1 MKGGFNLLR
10 GFILKNR
17 KVKTTAGQKIL
28 LIIFGLFIF
37 LLFEAGLR
45 LFHVGDRVS
54 QSDPFV
60 GFENVYPLFG
70 EKINADGTTVLA
82 TNQNKL
88 SYFNEQEFEKE
99 KPADTFRIFCFGG
112 STTFGRPYRAE
123 TAFPGW
129 MQQILTSI
137 DSTRKY
143 EVINAGGI
151 SYASYRIVHL
161 VEEAL
166 TYEPDLFMLYTG
178 HNEFLEARTYEN
190 ILKQNPALKAARVA
204 LDKLHTYRLV
214 RGVVSKVRSTKD
226 SENSKN
232 TLETEVE
239 TILDQS
245 AGLDRYTRDTIQKED
260 TFDHFR
266 FNIEKIIRLAQ
277 TNGVK
282 IMFAKVGSNLRDFSP
297 FKSEHKPDLSE
308 SDLASWNEFYT
319 NAQIL
324 QRQSRFKDALIAY
337 ENCLQI
343 DNQYAELVY
352 NIAYCL
358 DKTGQF
364 DLAKKYFDTAKELDI
379 CPLRAPDAINSIL
392 KESCAHYDVPV
403 VNMEAEFEKLSPN
416 RIPDNSYFIDH
427 VHPTIGGNQI
437 IAERFVERM
446 QIEGWA
452 PSSIVLNHNDLT
464 PMYAEYLSSL
474 PNDYYLAGLINLA
487 KVLGWAGKEQE
498 KLAILTAN
506 ADKLTGFF
514 EYHYMI
520 GTSALR
526 VGKFDEALEH
536 FRASIRLNP
545 GYVECYTN
553 LGFALEMSGSPDE
566 AQKFYAQALSLNP
579 EDYVAQSNVARI
591 YFIKSE
597 FDKAVSEYKKAITL
611 NEDYAVARQGLGVV
625 YFKQGNTA
633 RALEELNEA
642 VRLDPNYAE
651 AYYDMGLVYLE
662 TRRIDDAMVQ
672 FQKAIKI
679 DPFYADA
686 YSSLGVC
693 LYSKHQ
699 LEGAIANL
707 KRAVDIDPN
716 MGKAHNNLAIAYHSA
731 GNLELAL
738 HHVREAQ
745 RNNYTIHPEFL
756 ELLQN
761 EAKQK

>member
-1 MKGGFNLLR
+1 
-10 GFILKNR
+10 LKR
-17 KVKTTAGQKIL
+17 DQIKTTIRQKVL
-28 LIIFGLFIF
+28 LIGFAIFIIILI
-37 LLFEAGLR
+37 EAGLR
-45 LFHVGDRVS
+45 ILHVSNRES
-54 QSDPFV
+54 QTDPFV
-60 GFENVYPLFG
+60 GFEKIYPLFG
-70 EKINADGTTVLA
+70 EKANADGKTVLA
-82 TNQNKL
+82 TNPNKL
-88 SYFNEQEFEKE
+88 SFFNYQEFARPKS
-99 KPADTFRIFCFGG
+99 ASAYRIFCFGG
-112 STTFGRPYRAE
+112 STTYGSPYRAE
-123 TAFPGW
+123 TAFPNW
-129 MQQILTSI
+129 MQQILASI
-137 DSTRKY
+137 DSTRTY

-166 TYEPDLFMLYTG
+166 QYQPDLFVLYTG

-190 ILKQNPALKAARVA
+190 ILKQSPALKAARVA
-204 LDKLHTYRLV
+204 LDKLDTYRLL
-214 RGVVSKVRSTKD
+214 RGFVSKVRSSKD
-226 SENSKN
+226 SDNSKN

-239 TILDQS
+239 TILDES
-245 AGLDRYTRDTIQKED
+245 AGLDRYTRDTIQKEE

-266 FNIEKIIRLAQ
+266 FNIENIIERARA
-277 TNGVK
+277 NGVK
-282 IMFAKVGSNLRDFSP
+282 IMFATVGSNLRDFSP
-297 FKSEHKPDLSE
+297 FKSEHRPDLSE
-308 SDLASWNEFYT
+308 IDLASWNESYT

-324 QRQSRFKDALIAY
+324 QRQARYKDALMAY

-352 NIAYCL
+352 NIACCL

-364 DLAKKYFDTAKELDI
+364 DLAKRYFDTAQELDI
-379 CPLRAPDAINSIL
+379 CPLRAPDAINSMIT
-392 KESCAHYDVPV
+392 ESCSHHDVPV
-403 VNMEAEFEKLSPN
+403 VNMEAEFENLSPN
-416 RIPDNSYFIDH
+416 RVPDNTWFIDH
-427 VHPTIGGNQI
+427 VHPTIEGNQI
-437 IAERFVERM
+437 IAERLVERM

-452 PSSIVLNHNDLT
+452 LSNIVLNHSDLS
-464 PMYAEYLSSL
+464 PMYAKFLASL
-474 PNDYYLAGLINLA
+474 PNDYYLDGLINLA
-487 KVLGWAGKEQE
+487 KVLGWAGKDQE

-506 ADKLTGFF
+506 ADKLAGFF
-514 EYHYMI
+514 EYHAMM

-526 VGKFDEALEH
+526 VGKFDEAIEH

-545 GYVECYTN
+545 GYVSGYTN
-553 LGFALEMSGSPDE
+553 LGFAQEMSGSPDE
-566 AQKFYAQALSLNP
+566 AQNFYTQALSMNP
-579 EDYVAQSNVARI
+579 EDYVARANVARI
-591 YFIKSE
+591 YFIKNE
-597 FDKAVSEYKKAITL
+597 FDEAVVEYKKAVAL

-625 YFKQGNTA
+625 YFKQGNAA

-662 TRRIDDAMVQ
+662 TRRMDDAMVQ

-693 LYSKHQ
+693 LYSKHE

-707 KRAVDIDPN
+707 KQAVDINPN

-731 GNLELAL
+731 GNLDLAL

-756 ELLQN
+756 ELLQQ